1 LRNNRVALYR
11 RVLLSPAIVS
21 LQNLSRHYRIG
32 GQTVKAVDDVNLAIK
47 SGEFIAIV
55 GPSGSGKS
63 TLLHLIG
70 GLDSPTSGSVFSDSL
85 HLATLSEKEKA
96 NYRNEK
102 VGFVFQDFNLQEH
115 LTARENV
122 ELPLKIRGTPRHT
135 RTEKANSLLEAVG
148 LLQRALHRPTQLSG
162 GEKQRVAIARALAG
176 DPKIVLADEPTGNLD
191 SKTGEEVV
199 KLLSKICR
207 ERGVTI
213 IAATH
218 DVNIA
223 ALADRVM
230 HIRDGRIEETCE

>member
-1 LRNNRVALYR
+1 MF
-11 RVLLSPAIVS
+11 

-32 GQTVKAVDDVNLAIK
+32 GEIVRAVDSVSLEIE
-47 SGEFIAIV
+47 SGEFVAIV

-85 HLATLSEKEKA
+85 ELAALSEIQKA
-96 NYRNEK
+96 KYRNEK

-122 ELPLKIRGTPRHT
+122 ELPLKIRGTPRRM
-135 RTEKANSLLEAVG
+135 RTAKADSLLEAVG
-148 LLQRALHRPTQLSG
+148 LTHRADHKPTQLSG
-162 GEKQRVAIARALAG
+162 GEKQRVAIARSLAG

-199 KLLSKICR
+199 ALLSKICS
-207 ERGVTI
+207 ERGVTVI
-213 IAATH
+213 VVTH
-218 DVNIA
+218 DASIA
-223 ALADRVM
+223 RMADRVIR
-230 HIRDGRIEETCE
+230 IRDGRVEEARR

>member
-1 LRNNRVALYR
+1 VF
-11 RVLLSPAIVS
+11 

-32 GQTVKAVDDVNLAIK
+32 GEIVRAVDSVSLEIE
-47 SGEFIAIV
+47 SGEFVAIV

-85 HLATLSEKEKA
+85 ELAALSEIQKA
-96 NYRNEK
+96 KYRNEK

-122 ELPLKIRGTPRHT
+122 ELPLKIRGTPRRM
-135 RTEKANSLLEAVG
+135 RTAKADSLLEAVG
-148 LLQRALHRPTQLSG
+148 LTHRADHKPTQLSG
-162 GEKQRVAIARALAG
+162 GEKQRVAIARSLAG

-199 KLLSKICR
+199 ALLSKICS
-207 ERGVTI
+207 ERGVTVI
-213 IAATH
+213 VVTH
-218 DVNIA
+218 DASIA
-223 ALADRVM
+223 RMADRVIR
-230 HIRDGRIEETCE
+230 IRDGRVEEARR

>member
-1 LRNNRVALYR
+1 
-11 RVLLSPAIVS
+11 LSPAIVS